1 MIFALVYHAIFVV
14 IDKMIGGALLGRVA
28 GTLVFRPL
36 DRDGRVISAHSRVKQ
51 SDRLVRA
58 NRPTRPS

>member
-1 MIFALVYHAIFVV
+1 LTSALPAKSMSGFLI
-14 IDKMIGGALLGRVA
+14 GALLGRVA